1 MPTARDLFESD
12 SSNKFKKLP
21 HDDLNGQLGMMM
33 TDQTEEEEQK
43 QKDMLEKKEFERT
56 LILDYNKQL
65 LQKISDSLAKSEV
78 IRCEGK
84 EKLSKQAIAND
95 CEDFKE
101 MKEIIMGN
109 IPAEEI
115 AKEAQYY
122 DVKRLLIQERGE
134 DEYYFLYERK
144 HKQLQ
149 DKLDD
154 EITRKDL
161 NDNLG
166 HFYNPKDKSRLEFQ
180 RQMQI
185 KAMQNAEM
193 KKHKR
198 TKKVIRYRL
207 GYQASEI
214 KDKILRFMTTFNP
227 STQPNNDET

>member
-1 MPTARDLFESD
+1 
-12 SSNKFKKLP
+12 
-21 HDDLNGQLGMMM
+21 
-33 TDQTEEEEQK
+33 
-43 QKDMLEKKEFERT
+43 
-56 LILDYNKQL
+56 
-65 LQKISDSLAKSEV
+65 
-78 IRCEGK
+78 
-84 EKLSKQAIAND
+84 
-95 CEDFKE
+95 